1 VPPPP
6 RPERIAIV
14 GSSGVGKSALA
25 RQIAEALDLPHLEL
39 DSVFHQSGW
48 TQLSE
53 DEFQDRLRAYLD
65 AHPAWVIDGNY
76 PPVRDLIWAEA
87 TDVVWLHLPR
97 WRVMRQIIAR
107 TVRRALSREELW
119 NGNKEP
125 WSNLYSLDPERSVI
139 AWAWTRYAQCQRTY
153 TLQQADPRWAHAR
166 HHKFLSH
173 QAAQQWL
180 KSQVG

>member
-1 VPPPP
+1 MPPQ
-6 RPERIAIV
+6 RISIV
-14 GSSGVGKSALA
+14 GSSGVGKSELA

-39 DSVFHQSGW
+39 DSVFHQPGW

-53 DEFQDRLRAYLD
+53 DEFQARLRAYLD
-65 AHPAWVIDGNY
+65 AHPGWVIDGNY

-87 TDVVWLHLPR
+87 TDVIWLHLPR

-107 TVRRALSREELW
+107 TLRRSLTREELW

-139 AWAWTRYAQCQRTY
+139 AWAFTRYAQCQRTY
-153 TLQQADPRWAHAR
+153 TQRQSDPRWAHAR
-166 HHKFLSH
+166 HHKFVSH

-180 KSQVG
+180 KTQAG